1 MILILQ
7 TLVVMRWNEENA
19 SGRKPDDDVE
29 MVATNDDDFLNS
41 THLHA
46 TQRKKMTRLGAE
58 MLLHGSL
65 NTCPCCAS

>member
-7 TLVVMRWNEENA
+7 ILVVMSWSDENV

-41 THLHA
+41 
-46 TQRKKMTRLGAE
+46 G
-58 MLLHGSL
+58 
-65 NTCPCCAS
+65 